1 MIQCL
6 KVYLRKARDDVANE
20 NSTQSPAPSQQ
31 LRLPFFNE
39 RSLSLLSLPSHYLT
53 ALIHTTAPLRLLY
66 SFQRSVL
73 WVSKPEVIMSYFLS
87 GVHVYRVWVWICV
100 VHFWSLIWC
109 KMFSV
114 SVMWG
119 LCTSSARSIPHLITS
134 TPFFWKHF
142 NVNHTITCMH
152 NRKNKYY

>member
-20 NSTQSPAPSQQ
+20 NGTESPAPSQQ

-39 RSLSLLSLPSHYLT
+39 RRLSLLSLPSHYLT
-53 ALIHTTAPLRLLY
+53 ALIHATAPLTLLY

-73 WVSKPEVIMSYFLS
+73 RVSKPVIMSYFIS

-100 VHFWSLIWC
+100 AHFWSLI
-109 KMFSV
+109 
-114 SVMWG
+114 
-119 LCTSSARSIPHLITS
+119 
-134 TPFFWKHF
+134 
-142 NVNHTITCMH
+142 
-152 NRKNKYY
+152 